1 MEDSNSALLQ
11 FYEFF
16 FFLDIFD
23 QQLDESVDVEPMD
36 KEGWL

>member
-1 MEDSNSALLQ
+1 MEDSNCALLE